1 MNNINHNE
9 FLFGMKLDLWI
20 VNKNQFAKKG
30 VKEKLVLSATRLF
43 CISAGDGTESDE
55 GIEDD
60 PLLSTTATD
69 GGASLAYPLLPT
81 EEGVNLVNQKMQGL
95 FMRL

>member
-1 MNNINHNE
+1 M
-9 FLFGMKLDLWI
+9 LS
-20 VNKNQFAKKG
+20 
-30 VKEKLVLSATRLF
+30 KEKLVLSATRLF

-81 EEGVNLVNQKMQGL
+81 DEGVNLVNQDAGYS
-95 FMRL
+95 

>member
-1 MNNINHNE
+1 M
-9 FLFGMKLDLWI
+9 
-20 VNKNQFAKKG
+20 
-30 VKEKLVLSATRLF
+30 EKLVVSATRLF

-81 EEGVNLVNQKMQGL
+81 EEGVNLVNHKIKAIHEAITVVD
-95 FMRL
+95 

>member
-1 MNNINHNE
+1 MSC
-9 FLFGMKLDLWI
+9 LQLD
-20 VNKNQFAKKG
+20 F
-30 VKEKLVLSATRLF
+30 F

-81 EEGVNLVNQKMQGL
+81 DEGVNLVNQDAGYS
-95 FMRL
+95 